1 MITLTTRFLKGAVA
15 ATALISASA
24 QLASAEVLTM
34 SSWVPPT
41 HFVHTDFLVP
51 FTEKVAKVTEGRVT
65 ITILPA
71 PLASPPQHWE
81 LARNGIA
88 DITWGN
94 FTYEPERFVSL
105 WFAEFPNAGTNAE
118 AQSRAL
124 WQTFEAYLADNAAF
138 NGVKMLGVGMFGGG
152 QLHHGSKTINS
163 PEDLANVK
171 FRMGGPIQEKL
182 LTSLGAVPVA
192 APATKAYEML
202 ESGVIDGSLHTMESV
217 VNFRLE
223 DSLKHHTIFPEGFYD
238 ATFFVIMNGA
248 KWDALDEADRVAIE
262 GIIGENLSAE
272 WGRNFDAQNPAAMD
286 KLGAAGHSITE
297 ASPELIAAVDAI
309 YDSMVADWVEAA
321 KAAGVADPKAMLDFY
336 MASYKAL
343 ATMTGGVVTQ

>member
-1 MITLTTRFLKGAVA
+1 MKHATTILLKSA
-15 ATALISASA
+15 AFAALIAVTAQTASA
-24 QLASAEVLTM
+24 QTLTM

-51 FTEKVAKVTEGRVT
+51 FTEQVAEVTEGRVT

-94 FTYEPERFVSL
+94 FTYEPERFVPM
-105 WFAEFPNAGTNAE
+105 WFAEFPNAGTKAE

-124 WQTFEAYLADNAAF
+124 WQTYDTYLSTNPAFE
-138 NGVKMLGVGMFGGG
+138 GVKMLAVGLFGGG
-152 QLHHGSKTINS
+152 QLHHGSRSVST
-163 PEDLANVK
+163 PEDLKNVK

-223 DSLKHHTIFPEGFYD
+223 DSLKHHTIFPNGFYD
-238 ATFFVIMNGA
+238 ATFFVVMNGA
-248 KWDALDEADRVAIE
+248 KWDALSDQDKAAIE
-262 GIIGENLSAE
+262 GIIGENLSAA
-272 WGRNFDAQNPAAMD
+272 WGRNFDSQNPAATD
-286 KLGAAGHSITE
+286 KLAAAGHQITD
-297 ASPELIAAVDAI
+297 ASPELIAAVDGI
-309 YDSMVADWVEAA
+309 YNQMVTEWIDAA
-321 KAAGVADPKAMLDFY
+321 KAAGVADPQAMLDFY
-336 MASYKAL
+336 GETYTAL
-343 ATMTGGVVTQ
+343 AAE

>member
-1 MITLTTRFLKGAVA
+1 MFNTTTKMLKGAVA
-15 ATALISASA
+15 ATALMAATA
-24 QLASAEVLTM
+24 QIANAEVLTM

-41 HFVHTDFLVP
+41 HFIHTDFLVP
-51 FTEKVAKVTEGRVT
+51 FTEKVAAVTDGRVT
-65 ITILPA
+65 VTILPA

-94 FTYEPERFVSL
+94 FTYEPERFVAM

-124 WQTFEAYLADNAAF
+124 WQTYETYLAENAAF
-138 NGVKMLGVGMFGGG
+138 DGVKMLGVGMFGGG
-152 QLHHGSKTINS
+152 QLHHGSETVTS
-163 PEDLANVK
+163 PEDIANVK
-171 FRMGGPIQEKL
+171 FRMGGPIQETL

-223 DSLKHHTIFPEGFYD
+223 DSLTHHTIFPDGLYD

-248 KWDALDEADRVAIE
+248 KWDGLSEEDKTAIA
-262 GIIGENLSAE
+262 GITGETLSAE
-272 WGRNFDAQNPAAMD
+272 WGKNFDAQNPAAVEQ
-286 KLGAAGHSITE
+286 LGAAGHDIVE
-297 ASPELIAAVDAI
+297 ASPELIAAVDTI
-309 YDSMVADWVEAA
+309 YGEMVTDWVTAA
-321 KAAGVADPKAMLDFY
+321 QAAGVEDPQAMLDFY
-336 MASYKAL
+336 AETYTAL
-343 ATMTGGVVTQ
+343 AAQ

>member
-1 MITLTTRFLKGAVA
+1 MINFTTKMLKGAVA
-15 ATALISASA
+15 ATALVSATA
-24 QLASAEVLTM
+24 QIANAEVLTM

-51 FTEKVAKVTEGRVT
+51 FTEKVAEVTEGRVT
-65 ITILPA
+65 VTILPA

-81 LARNGIA
+81 LARNGVA

-94 FTYEPERFVSL
+94 FTYEPERFVSM

-124 WQTFEAYLADNAAF
+124 WQTYETFLADNAAF
-138 NGVKMLGVGMFGGG
+138 DGVKMLGVGMFGGG
-152 QLHHGSKTINS
+152 QLHHGSETVTS
-163 PEDLANVK
+163 PEDVANVK

-223 DSLKHHTIFPEGFYD
+223 DSLKHHTVFPNGFYD

-248 KWDALDEADRVAIE
+248 KWDGLSDEDKAAIE
-262 GIIGENLSAE
+262 GIIGEELSAA
-272 WGRNFDAQNPAAMD
+272 WGKNFDEQNPAATE
-286 KLGAAGHSITE
+286 KLGAAGHEIVE
-297 ASPELIAAVDAI
+297 ASPELIAAVDTI
-309 YDSMVADWVEAA
+309 YDTMVADWVEAA
-321 KAAGVADPKAMLDFY
+321 KAAGVADPQAMLTFY
-336 MASYKAL
+336 NDTYKSL
-343 ATMTGGVVTQ
+343 AGE

>member
-1 MITLTTRFLKGAVA
+1 MITFTTKMLKGAVA
-15 ATALISASA
+15 ATALIAGTA
-24 QLASAEVLTM
+24 QIASAEMLTM

-51 FTEKVAKVTEGRVT
+51 FTEKVAEVTDGRVT
-65 ITILPA
+65 VTILPA

-81 LARNGIA
+81 LARNGVA

-94 FTYEPERFVSL
+94 FTYEPERFVSM

-124 WQTFEAYLADNAAF
+124 WQTYETYLADNAAF
-138 NGVKMLGVGMFGGG
+138 DGVKMLGVGMFGGG
-152 QLHHGSKTINS
+152 QLHHGTETLTA

-223 DSLKHHTIFPEGFYD
+223 DSLKHHTIFPNGFYD

-248 KWDALDEADRVAIE
+248 KWDGLSDQDKTAIE
-262 GIIGENLSAE
+262 GIIGENLSAD
-272 WGRNFDAQNPAAMD
+272 WGKNFDAQNPAATA
-286 KLGAAGHSITE
+286 KLGEAGHDIVD
-297 ASPELIAAVDAI
+297 ASPELIAAVDTI
-309 YDSMVADWVEAA
+309 YGDMVADWVEAA
-321 KAAGVADPKAMLDFY
+321 KAAGVADPQAMLSFY
-336 MASYKAL
+336 NDTYTSL
-343 ATMTGGVVTQ
+343 AGE

>member
-1 MITLTTRFLKGAVA
+1 MIAFTKSMFKCAVA
-15 ATALISASA
+15 ATAMVAGTMAS
-24 QLASAEVLTM
+24 SETLTM

-41 HFVHTDFLVP
+41 HFIHTDFLVP
-51 FTEKVAKVTEGRVT
+51 FTEKVAEVTQGRVNVM
-65 ITILPA
+65 ILPA

-81 LARNGIA
+81 LARNGVA

-124 WQTFEAYLADNAAF
+124 WQTYEAYLGDNAAF
-138 NGVKMLGVGMFGGG
+138 AGVKMLAVGMFGGG
-152 QLHHGSKTINS
+152 QLHHGSKTVTS
-163 PEDLANVK
+163 LDDMANVK

-223 DSLKHHTIFPEGFYD
+223 DSLEHHTIFPNGFYD
-238 ATFFVIMNGA
+238 ATFFVVMNGA
-248 KWDALDEADRVAIE
+248 KWDGLSDEDKTAIE
-262 GIIGENLSAE
+262 GIIGEELSAA
-272 WGRNFDAQNPAAMD
+272 WGKNFDMQSPAAIE
-286 KLGAAGHSITE
+286 KLSAAGHDIVE
-297 ASPELIAAVDAI
+297 ASPELIAAVNTI
-309 YDSMVADWVEAA
+309 YDAMVADWVEAA
-321 KAAGVADPKAMLDFY
+321 KAAGVADPQAMLNFY
-336 MASYKAL
+336 NETYTSL
-343 ATMTGGVVTQ
+343 APQTAAPVSQ

>member
-1 MITLTTRFLKGAVA
+1 MINFTKSMIKGAVT
-15 ATALISASA
+15 ATAIMAGTW
-24 QLASAEVLTM
+24 ASAETLTM

-51 FTEKVAKVTEGRVT
+51 FTEKVAEVTEGRVN
-65 ITILPA
+65 IMILPA

-81 LARNGIA
+81 LARNGLA

-94 FTYEPERFVSL
+94 FTYEPQRFVSM

-124 WQTFEAYLADNAAF
+124 WQTYSTYLADNAAYE
-138 NGVKMLGVGMFGGG
+138 GVKMLAVGMFGGG
-152 QLHHGSKTINS
+152 QLHHGTKAISA
-163 PEDLANVK
+163 PEDMANVK

-223 DSLKHHTIFPEGFYD
+223 DSLKHHTIFPNGFYD
-238 ATFFVIMNGA
+238 ATFFVVMNGA
-248 KWDALDEADRVAIE
+248 KWDGLAEQDKTAIQ
-262 GIIGENLSAE
+262 GIIGEELSAS
-272 WGRNFDAQNPAAMD
+272 WGRNFDKQNPDATA
-286 KLGAAGHSITE
+286 KLGAAGHEIVN
-297 ASPELIAAVDAI
+297 ASPALIASVDTI
-309 YDSMVADWVEAA
+309 YNTMVAEWIQAA
-321 KAAGVADPKAMLDFY
+321 KAAGVADPQAMLDFY
-336 MASYKAL
+336 NTTYAAL
-343 ATMTGGVVTQ
+343 AAQ

>member
-1 MITLTTRFLKGAVA
+1 MINPAIKLLKGAA
-15 ATALISASA
+15 AAAAILTATVQA
-24 QLASAEVLTM
+24 ASAETLTM

-51 FTEKVAKVTEGRVT
+51 FTEKVAEVTEGRVT
-65 ITILPA
+65 VTILPA

-81 LARNGIA
+81 LARNGVA

-94 FTYEPERFVSL
+94 FTYEPERFVPL

-124 WQTFEAYLADNAAF
+124 WHTYEKFLAGNPAF
-138 NGVKMLGVGMFGGG
+138 DGVKMLAVGMFGGG
-152 QLHHGSKTINS
+152 QLHHGSAAVTT
-163 PEDLANVK
+163 PEDVSGQK
-171 FRMGGPIQEKL
+171 FRMGGPIQEQL
-182 LTSLGAVPVA
+182 LTKLGAVPVA

-223 DSLKHHTIFPEGFYD
+223 DSLKHHTIFPNGFYD

-248 KWDALDEADRVAIE
+248 KWDRLSDADKAAIE
-262 GIIGENLSAE
+262 AVTGEALSAA
-272 WGRNFDAQNPAAMD
+272 WGKNFDHQNPAALE
-286 KLGAAGHSITE
+286 KLAAEGHEIAE
-297 ASPELIAAVDAI
+297 AAPELINAVNSI
-309 YDSMVADWVEAA
+309 YDEMVSEWTEKA
-321 KAAGVADPKAMLDFY
+321 KAAGVEDPAAMLGFY
-336 MASYKAL
+336 RDTYTEL
-343 ATMTGGVVTQ
+343 AAE

>member
-1 MITLTTRFLKGAVA
+1 MTTFTTKMLKGAATAAALLA
-15 ATALISASA
+15 ATT
-24 QLASAEVLTM
+24 QLASAQNLTM

-51 FTEKVAKVTEGRVT
+51 FTEKVAEVTEGRVT
-65 ITILPA
+65 VTILPA

-94 FTYEPERFVSL
+94 FTYEPKRFVSM

-118 AQSRAL
+118 SQSRAL
-124 WQTFEAYLADNAAF
+124 WQTYETHLSDNAVF
-138 NGVKMLGVGMFGGG
+138 DGVKMLAVGMFGGG
-152 QLHHGSKTINS
+152 QLHHGSKTLAS
-163 PEDLANVK
+163 PADLENQK

-182 LTSLGAVPVA
+182 LTALGAVPVA

-223 DSLKHHTIFPEGFYD
+223 DSLEHHTVFPNGFYD

-248 KWDALDEADRVAIE
+248 KWDGLSDQDKTAIE
-262 GIIGENLSAE
+262 GIIGETLSAE
-272 WGRNFDAQNPAAMD
+272 WGKNFDVQNPAATE
-286 KLGAAGHSITE
+286 KLSAAGHEIVE
-297 ASPELIAAVDAI
+297 ASPELITAVDTI
-309 YDSMVADWVEAA
+309 YNAMVADWLVSAT
-321 KAAGVADPKAMLDFY
+321 AAGVTDPQAMLDFY
-336 MASYKAL
+336 NDTYTSL
-343 ATMTGGVVTQ
+343 AGQ

>member
-1 MITLTTRFLKGAVA
+1 MINFTTRLLKSAAVA
-15 ATALISASA
+15 ALMTATA
-24 QLASAEVLTM
+24 QAASAETLTM

-51 FTEKVAKVTEGRVT
+51 FTEKVAEVTDGRVT

-124 WQTFEAYLADNAAF
+124 WQTYDKYLADNAAF
-138 NGVKMLGVGMFGGG
+138 EGVKMLAVGMFGGG
-152 QLHHGSKTINS
+152 QLHHGSKTMS
-163 PEDLANVK
+163 APEDLANVK

-182 LTSLGAVPVA
+182 LTALGAVPVA

-223 DSLKHHTIFPEGFYD
+223 DSLKHHTIFPNGFYD

-248 KWDALDEADRVAIE
+248 KWDGLSDQDKAAIE
-262 GIIGENLSAE
+262 GIIGESLSAA
-272 WGRNFDAQNPAAMD
+272 WGRNFDVQNPAATE
-286 KLGAAGHSITE
+286 KLGAAGHEIVE
-297 ASPELIAAVDAI
+297 ASPELIATVDGI
-309 YDSMVADWVEAA
+309 YTQMVSDWVEAA
-321 KAAGVADPKAMLDFY
+321 KAAGVADPQAMLEFY
-336 MASYKAL
+336 GETYKSIAND
-343 ATMTGGVVTQ
+343 

>member
-1 MITLTTRFLKGAVA
+1 MIAFTKSMFKCAVA
-15 ATALISASA
+15 ATAMVAGTMAS
-24 QLASAEVLTM
+24 SETLTM

-41 HFVHTDFLVP
+41 HFIHTDFLVP
-51 FTEKVAKVTEGRVT
+51 FTEKVAEVTQGRVNVM
-65 ITILPA
+65 ILPA

-81 LARNGIA
+81 LARNGVA

-124 WQTFEAYLADNAAF
+124 WQTYEAYLGDNAAF
-138 NGVKMLGVGMFGGG
+138 AGVKMLAVGMFGGG
-152 QLHHGSKTINS
+152 QLHHGSKTVTS
-163 PEDLANVK
+163 LDDMANVK

-223 DSLKHHTIFPEGFYD
+223 DSLEHHTIFPNGFYD
-238 ATFFVIMNGA
+238 ATFFVVMNGA
-248 KWDALDEADRVAIE
+248 KWDGLSEEDKAAIE
-262 GIIGENLSAE
+262 GIIGEELSAA
-272 WGRNFDAQNPAAMD
+272 WGKNFDMQSPAAIE
-286 KLGAAGHSITE
+286 KLSAAGHDIVE
-297 ASPELIAAVDAI
+297 ASPELIAAVDTI
-309 YDSMVADWVEAA
+309 YDAMVADWVEAA
-321 KAAGVADPKAMLDFY
+321 KAAGVADPQAMLNFY
-336 MASYKAL
+336 NETYTSL
-343 ATMTGGVVTQ
+343 APQTAAPVSQ